1 MQSTIRYLTR
11 KSRGGIAVK
20 EQHVETEIL
29 MAGRGNDCAIHL
41 QDPRVLLH
49 HAELTLRSGD
59 IYIAPQPNADVR
71 LNGNLTQM
79 TRVAVGDVVSLG
91 PYELTIEENNGSG
104 GVILAIELVQ
114 PLGDDLSR
122 VMAQSAIS
130 TGKVSART
138 LSWAFALV
146 VALTLFAAP
155 WVASWF
161 HQSPALLMVLNT
173 RDRAVPAAPT
183 NIWSTGSVS
192 AAHRFFGDSCETCHV
207 TPFVPVEDKT
217 CSTCHAGVEHHAD
230 STQFQFAS
238 FQDKSCQSCHKEH
251 QGHQAIALSD
261 QAFCASCHKD
271 FAKDAPKSSL
281 RSVSDFGT
289 DHPDFRPTIIAD
301 AALHVV
307 DRSRAMTD
315 TPAPR
320 EDASLKFPHNR
331 HIRPGGVRHPERGNI
346 NLGCADCHQTDAGG
360 GYMVPISFEKN
371 CHQCHKLKFDTF
383 IPERELVHGQPE
395 EMFKQIRDVYDSVGM
410 RGGYQEPAAPSLIR
424 RRVGEQLTVEQKK
437 VVLDWSAEKAA
448 AVISGRNGK
457 GLCEGCH
464 VTYQTTASGGSTGAG
479 WGVEPVSASNT
490 WYPKSKFAHGSH
502 RDMEC
507 GSCHDAKNS
516 VESADVLM
524 PSIAN
529 CRSCHGGE
537 AATDK
542 VPSTCIS
549 CHVFHR
555 KDLDPMRA
563 LDGKEPKE
571 KEPKKAAANP
581 AHHGSSGLMKMA
593 LSVFDQAV
601 VAKP

>member
-1 MQSTIRYLTR
+1 MQSTIRYITR
-11 KSRGGIAVK
+11 KARGGIAVK
-20 EQHVETEIL
+20 EQHVESEIL
-29 MAGRGNDCAIHL
+29 MVGRGNDCAIHL

-59 IYIAPQPNADVR
+59 IYVAPQPSADVR
-71 LNGNLTQM
+71 LNGNITQM
-79 TRVAVGDVVSLG
+79 TRVAVGDKIAVG
-91 PYELTIEENNGSG
+91 PFELIIEENNGQG
-104 GVILAIELVQ
+104 GVVISAELVQ

-122 VMAQSAIS
+122 VMAQASIS
-130 TGKVSART
+130 TGKISART
-138 LSWAFALV
+138 LSWAFALI

-161 HQSPALLMVLNT
+161 HQSPALLSVLNT
-173 RDRAVPAAPT
+173 RDRALPAAPT
-183 NIWSTGSVS
+183 NVWSTGSVS

-217 CSTCHAGVEHHAD
+217 CLTCHEGVEHHAD
-230 STQFQFAS
+230 SNQFKFAS
-238 FQDKSCQSCHKEH
+238 FEDKSCQNCHKEH
-251 QGHQAIALSD
+251 QGHNAIALSD
-261 QAFCASCHKD
+261 QSFCASCHKD

-289 DHPDFRPTIIAD
+289 DHPNFRPTIVVD

-320 EDASLKFPHNR
+320 EDSALKFPHNR
-331 HIRPGGVRHPERGNI
+331 HIRAGGVRHPERGNI
-346 NLGCADCHQTDAGG
+346 NLGCVDCHQTDAGG
-360 GYMVPISFEKN
+360 GYMLPISFEKN

-383 IPERELVHGQPE
+383 IPDRELVHGKPE
-395 EMFKQIRDVYDSVGM
+395 EMFKQVRDIYDSVGM
-410 RGGYQEPAAPSLIR
+410 RGGYQEPEAPALIR
-424 RRVGEQLTVEQKK
+424 RRVGAPLTPEQKK
-437 VVLDWSAEKAA
+437 VALDWSAEKAA
-448 AVISGRNGK
+448 AVLSGRNGK

-464 VTYQTTASGGSTGAG
+464 VTYQSTASGGTTGAG
-479 WGVEPVSASNT
+479 WGVEPVSASNK
-490 WYPKSKFAHGSH
+490 WYPKSKFAHSSH

-537 AATDK
+537 TATDK

-555 KDLDPMRA
+555 QDLDPMHA
-563 LDGKEPKE
+563 PAE
-571 KEPKKAAANP
+571 KTATGDKMQKKAAPLPQHSNA
-581 AHHGSSGLMKMA
+581 GFVQMA
-593 LSVFDQAV
+593 RAAFENKAEAQ
-601 VAKP
+601 P